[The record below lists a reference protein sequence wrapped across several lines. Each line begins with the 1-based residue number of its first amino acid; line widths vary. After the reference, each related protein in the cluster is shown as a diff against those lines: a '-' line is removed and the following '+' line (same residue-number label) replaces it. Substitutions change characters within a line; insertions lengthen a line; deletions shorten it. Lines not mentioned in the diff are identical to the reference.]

1 MSPTPSNRRSRCS
14 RMPLRR
20 ERTVWG
26 MTDKKPE
33 ETDADHDLSGE
44 KLVAPEENIPWLP
57 EPQPTD
63 GDAPAP

>member
-1 MSPTPSNRRSRCS
+1 
-14 RMPLRR
+14 
-20 ERTVWG
+20 